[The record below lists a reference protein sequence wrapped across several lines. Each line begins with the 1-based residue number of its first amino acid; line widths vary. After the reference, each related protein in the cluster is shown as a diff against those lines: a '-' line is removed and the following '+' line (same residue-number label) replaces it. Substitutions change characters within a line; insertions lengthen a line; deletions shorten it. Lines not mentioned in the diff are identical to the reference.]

1 MPGPGAVG
9 QVSGITHYSE
19 PTCIV
24 KIISHHS
31 RPLIPPALGEPQQGQ
46 TEAELEHD
54 GDTGRLEQ
62 HRTQSLLHWALQ
74 LSLNPCTATGH
85 NIVLCSLYSGH
96 SMARAEYVLLCT
108 MVYGDG
114 RVTLSV

>member
-1 MPGPGAVG
+1 MKCSILSAGPLLSARTWCRRA
-9 QVSGITHYSE
+9 SFSYYSS

-31 RPLIPPALGEPQQGQ
+31 GPLIPPALGEPQQGQ

-62 HRTQSLLHWALQ
+62 HRTQSLSHWLVGTPAVFQ
-74 LSLNPCTATGH
+74 
-85 NIVLCSLYSGH
+85 
-96 SMARAEYVLLCT
+96 
-108 MVYGDG
+108 
-114 RVTLSV
+114 SVHCNW